1 MDNAYVRSA
10 QDVLKHF
17 HVSEQTG
24 LSEKAIAAARETHG
38 RNCEY
43 ESKQVKFL

>member
-17 HVSEQTG
+17 DVTEQKG
-24 LSEKAIAAARETHG
+24 LSQQAVTAARG
-38 RNCEY
+38 KYGKNGQ
-43 ESKQVKFL
+43 S